1 MYVQRQECTQETK
14 KVTTNHMI
22 YIVQSYSAP
31 NSIGDGD
38 LFDHL
43 TKHFGGDVTAVPAIS
58 DKVRGFTAKEYFKTG
73 VATYK
78 RLKDHDVMFG
88 WGGDLCLYAWLR
100 GIFGVKKVKYLS
112 QNLIF
117 NPEDTSLKQR
127 IRGLLYRI
135 AFKSKNFFA
144 TVNSPELKEFY
155 AKTFHCNTDKFY
167 TVLDAMD
174 ESDIESLSTS
184 DTGTRGGIS
193 SSAGNRIETY
203 RPSLK

>member
-1 MYVQRQECTQETK
+1 
-14 KVTTNHMI
+14 MI

-58 DKVRGFTAKEYFKTG
+58 DKVRGFTAKEYLKTG

-78 RLKDHDVMFG
+78 RLKNHDVMFG
-88 WGGDLCLYAWLR
+88 WGGDMCLYAWLR
-100 GIFGVKKVKYLS
+100 GLFGIKRVKYLS

-127 IRGLLYRI
+127 IRGLLYRF

-155 AKTFHCNTDKFY
+155 AKVFHCNTDKFY

-184 DTGTRGGIS
+184 TASSGGGTYSLAENRTEIS
-193 SSAGNRIETY
+193 
-203 RPSLK
+203 RPSLR

>member
-1 MYVQRQECTQETK
+1 
-14 KVTTNHMI
+14 
-22 YIVQSYSAP
+22 
-31 NSIGDGD
+31 
-38 LFDHL
+38 
-43 TKHFGGDVTAVPAIS
+43 
-58 DKVRGFTAKEYFKTG
+58 
-73 VATYK
+73 
-78 RLKDHDVMFG
+78 MFG

-155 AKTFHCNTDKFY
+155 AKTFHCSKDKFY

-184 DTGTRGGIS
+184 DTGNRGGIS

>member
-1 MYVQRQECTQETK
+1 MPLC
-14 KVTTNHMI
+14 M
-22 YIVQSYSAP
+22 
-31 NSIGDGD
+31 
-38 LFDHL
+38 
-43 TKHFGGDVTAVPAIS
+43 
-58 DKVRGFTAKEYFKTG
+58 AK
-73 VATYK
+73 
-78 RLKDHDVMFG
+78 RNI
-88 WGGDLCLYAWLR
+88 WC
-100 GIFGVKKVKYLS
+100 KKVKYLS

-155 AKTFHCNTDKFY
+155 AKTFHCSKDKFY

-184 DTGTRGGIS
+184 DTGTRGVYLL
-193 SSAGNRIETY
+193 RRETES
-203 RPSLK
+203 RHTDLH